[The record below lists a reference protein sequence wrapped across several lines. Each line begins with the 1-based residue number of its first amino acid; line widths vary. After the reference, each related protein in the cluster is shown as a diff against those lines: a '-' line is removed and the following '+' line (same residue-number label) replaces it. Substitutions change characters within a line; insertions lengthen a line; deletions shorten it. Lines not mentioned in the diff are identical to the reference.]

1 MPTERRLVRGR
12 LLLVAV
18 SLAAIAAGGVSALQ
32 LADPTRPAMPL
43 PSAAPPATQP
53 TALPPT
59 ALPTAPATVDAGSTT
74 PGPTGAGVPVAI
86 DIPVASTHHPR
97 GMHARITA
105 HPLNPDHTLF
115 VPADPAEVA
124 WASDDAA
131 PGSDRGTVIL
141 VSHVNYVIDGRTVS
155 GAFADL
161 AEYGE
166 RAIDRIITVQLREG
180 RTLGYRIVSS
190 EQHSKD
196 ELAADPKLRRA
207 LYDQTQ
213 SFGQGEQRGAR
224 LLLVSCGGP
233 FDPRTGEY
241 EDNVFVFALPV
252 R

>member
-1 MPTERRLVRGR
+1 MLLRGR
-12 LLLVAV
+12 LLLIAV

-32 LADPTRPAMPL
+32 LADPTPSAMPL
-43 PSAAPPATQP
+43 PSAVPLAAQP
-53 TALPPT
+53 SVLPPT
-59 ALPTAPATVDAGSTT
+59 TSPTVGTRSTT
-74 PGPTGAGVPVAI
+74 PAPTGPGVPVAI
-86 DIPVASTHHPR
+86 DIPVASSHYPR

-105 HPLNPDHTLF
+105 HALNPDHTLF
-115 VPADPAEVA
+115 VPDDPAEVA

-141 VSHVNYVIDGRTVS
+141 VSHVNFVIDGRTVS

-166 RAIDRIITVQLREG
+166 RAVGRIVSLQLRDG

-190 EQHSKD
+190 QQYSKD
-196 ELAADPKLRRA
+196 ELAADPGLRRT
-207 LYDQTQ
+207 LYDQTR
-213 SFGQGEQRGAR
+213 SFGQGEQRGSR

-233 FDPRTGEY
+233 FDPHTGEY